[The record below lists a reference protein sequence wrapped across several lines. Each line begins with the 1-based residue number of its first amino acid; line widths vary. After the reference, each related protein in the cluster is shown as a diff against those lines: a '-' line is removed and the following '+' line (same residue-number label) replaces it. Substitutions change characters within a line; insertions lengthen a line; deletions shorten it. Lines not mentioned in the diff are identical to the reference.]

1 VNLPISSRGDN
12 LSLKRILHDIYDL
25 TRLPLGIMGA
35 IAGLTAGMI
44 VVLVHHPDPS
54 KNTIVIV
61 FELLPQYWELAV
73 LGLAI
78 PFFIVGASMAIN
90 DYHDYEADRIN
101 NRIDRP
107 LVRNSDLK
115 PQYVLVLSLSM
126 IAAGIILSFLLFM
139 DNLLV
144 VIGVTIFSFLAIS
157 YNIWTKERGLLGN
170 MTVAACDMAPFVLAL
185 IAMTGKEGETDFN
198 AAMTILIIATITF
211 FGVVGRELIKGIMD
225 IEGDRAANSHTF
237 AVKYGPKRAVQLA
250 SFFFMIVIFLAPLPL
265 FLIFRN
271 NFFYA
276 IFMLITIVFLS
287 YSVLILL
294 RDQSIETGKKGRT
307 YTRTALW
314 SGVLSF
320 LIGALTMS

>member
-1 VNLPISSRGDN
+1 M
-12 LSLKRILHDIYDL
+12 SLKRILHDIYDL

-54 KNTIVIV
+54 KNTIFIV

-78 PFFIVGASMAIN
+78 PFLIVGASMAIN

-101 NRIDRP
+101 NRMDRP
-107 LVRNSDLK
+107 LVRNPDLK
-115 PQYVLVLSLSM
+115 PEYVLILSFLM
-126 IAAGIILSFLLFM
+126 IASGIFLSFLLFM

-144 VIGVTIFSFLAIS
+144 VFGVTIFSFLSIS

-170 MTVAACDMAPFVLAL
+170 MTVAACDMAPFILAL
-185 IAMTGKEGETDFN
+185 IAMAGKEGGTDLN
-198 AAMTILIIATITF
+198 TTITVLIMATITF
-211 FGVVGRELIKGIMD
+211 FGIVGRELIKGIMD
-225 IEGDRAANSHTF
+225 IEGDRAAKSHTF

-250 SFFFMIVIFLAPLPL
+250 SLFFMIVIILAPLPL
-265 FLIFRN
+265 FIKFQN
-271 NFFYA
+271 NVFYTL
-276 IFMLITIVFLS
+276 FMLITIVLLF

-294 RDQSIETGKKGRT
+294 RDQSVATGKKGRT

-320 LIGALTMS
+320 LVGALTMS